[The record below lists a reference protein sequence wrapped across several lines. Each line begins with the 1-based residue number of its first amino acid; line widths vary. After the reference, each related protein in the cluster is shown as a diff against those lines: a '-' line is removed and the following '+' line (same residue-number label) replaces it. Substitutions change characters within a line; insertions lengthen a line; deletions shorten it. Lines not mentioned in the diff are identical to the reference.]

1 MGIVFGALPGLTAT
15 LGIALLTTATSTLE
29 LPLETTMVA
38 LMSVYV
44 GAIYCGCHPA
54 VLLNI
59 PGTAAGAATALEGHP
74 LCKQGRGGEA
84 IATAT
89 IMSFA
94 GTVFGELAMLVL
106 VPVLSASAL
115 KFQSTENF
123 LLALF
128 GVLIC
133 GSLTAPDTPI
143 KGWIAGLLGILLA
156 TIGIDAIHGYH
167 RFTFGT
173 TELTNGF
180 NAIPV
185 FLGAFAVPQIILAMM
200 RPTSAGKPPQDHS
213 VVAPVENSKREY
225 SQCNPFWHVGGGGRL
240 DS

>member
-1 MGIVFGALPGLTAT
+1 
-15 LGIALLTTATSTLE
+15 
-29 LPLETTMVA
+29 
-38 LMSVYV
+38 
-44 GAIYCGCHPA
+44 
-54 VLLNI
+54 
-59 PGTAAGAATALEGHP
+59 
-74 LCKQGRGGEA
+74 
-84 IATAT
+84 
-89 IMSFA
+89 
-94 GTVFGELAMLVL
+94 
-106 VPVLSASAL
+106 
-115 KFQSTENF
+115 
-123 LLALF
+123 F

-200 RPTSAGKPPQDHS
+200 RPTSAGKPPPRS
-213 VVAPVENSKREY
+213 LGCCPSGE
-225 SQCNPFWHVGGGGRL
+225 F
-240 DS
+240 